1 MKDLVH
7 GSAELFVPFFLA
19 GIGLHM
25 DLDVFADRSMVAF
38 CGALIAAGV
47 VSKVAGCGV
56 GALGLGWR
64 SASRIGIGMIP
75 RGEVGMV
82 VAGLGLSLG
91 VVTQQVYGVV
101 VFAALATT
109 VVTPPLLAMAYPVGK
124 VARNT

>member
-1 MKDLVH
+1 MGDRVKYLVH

-25 DLDVFADRSMVAF
+25 DLAVFADSHMVALCAF
-38 CGALIAAGV
+38 LTAAGV
-47 VSKVAGCGV
+47 ATKIVGCGA
-56 GALGLGWR
+56 GALGLGWK
-64 SASRIGIGMIP
+64 SAMRIGIGMIP

-91 VVTQQVYGVV
+91 VVTHPVYAVV

-109 VVTPPLLAMAYPVGK
+109 VVTPPLLALAYRK
-124 VARNT
+124 